1 MSTPRG
7 TVASEV
13 AKDYAERLVVTDS
26 ATEPQIPSVISVSVP
41 DAATGD
47 IDIVLATKFE
57 VIDVVCQKR
66 AGAGAGNTVTVK
78 NGASAISDAIACVTD
93 NAITRAGTIDDA
105 NSTIA
110 AGGTLRLSCT
120 RAAGTRT
127 SLVTIIGFVRA

>member
-13 AKDYAERLVVTDS
+13 AKDYAERIVVTDS
-26 ATEPQIPSVISVSVP
+26 SLEPQIPTVITVPVP

-47 IDIVLATKFE
+47 IDLVLATKFE
-57 VIDVVCQKR
+57 VIDVICQKQG
-66 AGAGAGNTVTVK
+66 GAGAGNTVTVK
-78 NGASAISDAIACVTD
+78 NGANAISDAIACATD
-93 NAITRAGTIDDA
+93 TAITRAGTINDA

-120 RAAGTRT
+120 RAAGTRN
-127 SLVTIIGFVRA
+127 SLVTIVGLVRA